1 MSLIYDV
8 TVGLRSERDRD
19 SKLRVFK
26 IFSSK
31 PKMFFSIAK
40 EEEEAA
46 ASESV
51 NALFTNTF
59 ENTTCVS
66 G

>member
-46 ASESV
+46 SESV